1 MNTILLTIHIAILP
15 KEILIL
21 HCFWKGG
28 KKNHLNLFVLINTK
42 SRWGLQE

>member
-1 MNTILLTIHIAILP
+1 MFMNTILLTIDIAILP

-28 KKNHLNLFVLINTK
+28 KKSHLNLLFLM
-42 SRWGLQE
+42 LQE